1 MMHVNSARLWQRH
14 MTLAEIGATP
24 KGGNNRQ
31 ALTDEDILARKQ
43 FIAWCEAAGCKVRI
57 DQIGNILRG
66 VKVLTHRLH
75 RS

>member
-1 MMHVNSARLWQRH
+1 MLHVNSARLWQRH
-14 MTLAEIGATP
+14 MALAEIGATP

-43 FIAWCEAAGCKVRI
+43 FIAWCEAAGCNIRI
-57 DQIGNILRG
+57 DQIGNIFARREGLNPS
-66 VKVLTHRLH
+66 LH